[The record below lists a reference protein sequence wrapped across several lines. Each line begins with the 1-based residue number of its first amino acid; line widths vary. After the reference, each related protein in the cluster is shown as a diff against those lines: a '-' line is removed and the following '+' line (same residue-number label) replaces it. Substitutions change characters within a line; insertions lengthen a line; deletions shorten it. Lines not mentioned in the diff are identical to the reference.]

1 MITKYLNGK
10 HFFTA
15 LLAAMIIF
23 AGQVTYSQ
31 DNLEKGI
38 RAINAGD
45 YITALNLLKSA
56 PKDKYEGN
64 LYYGIALFNTGSTAE
79 AEKFIRAAIKQEDD
93 RPEAYAVLGE
103 ILSSQKKYGEAAS
116 QFANAKKYLPL
127 NKTKDNLDKEEI
139 KVIID
144 VLTAESENFIANGK
158 VDEAINTLTLAT
170 TYDNKNPLIYVG
182 LGDAYLA
189 RGAYE
194 PATSNYDLALKNR
207 ANYAPAL
214 YGLGKIAFRQKKYS
228 LSLENYIKSSEADNN
243 FAPAFFEK
251 GIIFYLLD
259 RYNDAID
266 AFERFDQLQPGS
278 LRGKTYLGKSY
289 FGKGELDKAQGILN
303 DVLASDANYSEA
315 NKYMAY
321 TLIDKK
327 DYTQAEN
334 FFNKVK
340 PEDLNAED
348 YSKWAKIY
356 IDKKEY
362 SKAYELLDKAVAI
375 DPNDENVQFEYG
387 KALFN
392 EQKYA
397 DALLK
402 FNKALELGILNVA
415 AYVYSGISNFYINEF
430 DKATDI
436 LTQGINKAV
445 ESNVNVPSAW
455 LWRANSY
462 ANASGQATITPEA
475 KKDLEIK
482 ACSDYKKYLEME
494 PNDTFAQE
502 KVKQYCGQ

>member
-15 LLAAMIIF
+15 LLAAVIIF

-38 RAINAGD
+38 AAINKGD
-45 YITALNLLKSA
+45 YVTALNLLKSA

-79 AEKFIRAAIKQEDD
+79 AEKFIKAAIKQEDE
-93 RPEAYAVLGE
+93 RPEAYSVLGE
-103 ILSSQKKYGEAAS
+103 IYSSQKKYGEAAS
-116 QFANAKKYLPL
+116 QFESAKKFLPL
-127 NKTKDNLDKEEI
+127 NKTKDDLDKAEI
-139 KVIID
+139 NTIID

-158 VDEAINTLTLAT
+158 VDDAIKSLTMAKG
-170 TYDNKNPLIYVG
+170 YDDKNPMIYVG

-194 PATSNYDLALKNR
+194 PAQSNYDQALKNKP
-207 ANYAPAL
+207 NYAPAL
-214 YGLGKIAFRQKKYS
+214 YGAGKIAFRQKKYS
-228 LSLENYIKSSEADNN
+228 LALENYIKASEADNN

-259 RYNDAID
+259 RYNDAIE

-289 FGKGELDKAQGILN
+289 YGKGELDKAQGILN
-303 DVLASDANYSEA
+303 DVLAVDANYSEA

-327 DYTQAEN
+327 DYTQAET
-334 FFNKVK
+334 FLNKVK
-340 PEDLNAED
+340 AEDLNAED
-348 YSKWAKIY
+348 YSKWSKIY
-356 IDKKEY
+356 IDKKEFP
-362 SKAYELLDKAVAI
+362 KAYELLDKAAAI

-402 FNKALELGILNVA
+402 FSKSIELGILNVA
-415 AYVYSGISNFYINEF
+415 AYVYSGICYFYLNEF
-430 DKATDI
+430 DKGVEI
-436 LTQGINKAV
+436 LNKSIELNA
-445 ESNVNVPSAW
+445 NIASAY
-455 LWRANSY
+455 LWRANNY
-462 ANASGQATITPEA
+462 AGVSKNAEA
-475 KKDLEIK
+475 C
-482 ACSDYKKYLEME
+482 ADYKKYLEFE

-502 KVKQYCGQ
+502 QVKKFCGQ

>member
-1 MITKYLNGK
+1 MITKYFNGK
-10 HFFTA
+10 HLLNLMLAALFFTA
-15 LLAAMIIF
+15 W
-23 AGQVTYSQ
+23 QVTYSQ

-38 RAINAGD
+38 AAINKGD
-45 YITALNLLKSA
+45 YVTALNLLKSA

-64 LYYGIALFNTGSTAE
+64 LYYGIALFQTGSTAE
-79 AEKFIRAAIKQEDD
+79 AEKFIKAAIKQEDE
-93 RPEAYAVLGE
+93 RPEAYSVLGE
-103 ILSSQKKYGEAAS
+103 IYSSQKKYGEAAS
-116 QFANAKKYLPL
+116 QFETSKKWLPL
-127 NKTKDNLDKEEI
+127 NKTKDDLDKQEI
-139 KVIID
+139 STIID

-189 RGAYE
+189 RGAFD
-194 PATSNYDLALKNR
+194 PATTNYELALKNR

-259 RYNDAID
+259 RYNDAIA

-289 FGKGELDKAQGILN
+289 YGKGELDKAQGILA

-327 DYTQAEN
+327 DYTQAET

-356 IDKKEY
+356 IDKKEFP
-362 SKAYELLDKAVAI
+362 KAYELMDKAVAI

-402 FNKALELGILNVA
+402 FSKSIELGILNVA
-415 AYVYSGISNFYINEF
+415 AYVYSGICYFYLNEF
-430 DKATDI
+430 DKGVEI
-436 LTQGINKAV
+436 LNKSIELNA
-445 ESNVNVPSAW
+445 NIASAY
-455 LWRANSY
+455 LWRANNY
-462 ANASGQATITPEA
+462 AGVSKNAEA
-475 KKDLEIK
+475 C
-482 ACSDYKKYLEME
+482 ADYKKYLEFE
-494 PNDTFAQE
+494 PTDTFAQE
-502 KVKQYCGQ
+502 QVKKFCGQ